1 MLSSPLGRGIEGEGN
16 DGLRKENI
24 MQEQPTLT
32 HYQRIGGEAKV
43 RALVQRFYHLMDE
56 LPETHDIRKMHGAG
70 LKSAEDKL
78 FMFLSGWMGGPQLF
92 VEKFGHPRLRQRHLP
107 FAIGEAERDQWMLC
121 MTQAM
126 EEVVEDEALRKEL
139 TAAFYKV
146 AEFMRNQAK

>member
-1 MLSSPLGRGIEGEGN
+1 MQISN
-16 DGLRKENI
+16 DTRS
-24 MQEQPTLT
+24 

-43 RALVQRFYHLMDE
+43 RALVQRFYQIMDE
-56 LPETHDIRKMHGAG
+56 LPETHGIRKLHAPD
-70 LKSAEDKL
+70 LKNAENML

-121 MTQAM
+121 MTQALQD
-126 EEVVEDEALRKEL
+126 VVEDEALRKEL

-146 AEFMRNQAK
+146 ADFMQNQAE